1 MKRTMAWRKLGGA
14 SVALAMVT
22 LAAACASSGSS
33 GTSASGPAAAGSG
46 ASPGVDAA
54 THTITI
60 GAVEPL
66 TGPNAVYGENA
77 FGTEAYI
84 DYVNAHG
91 GVNGWKIKFITLDD
105 QYEPALAVSGAK
117 ELVGSDGAFAL
128 VGVGG
133 TPPGQAILP
142 YAIQTGVPDIG
153 MTMDTGYLQVKY
165 PDATQLYGFQPSTA
179 ALTAFT
185 VQYIAKQLHATKIG
199 LFYSDDATGT
209 PTVPAAQYIASQY
222 HAQIVPVAIPDS
234 ATDYSGYVAKMASA
248 KPQVVI
254 SWGAPPLT
262 IGVMKAAHAINFS
275 PTWFGPFYNPLPSV
289 FSALGPL
296 ANNMYFESWFEPFG
310 DGTPGMQTFINATKQ
325 YTSDKNPSFLAELGW
340 IGGAEFVH
348 ALTVATADGKTPTRA
363 SVESALGNGESFS
376 PGNVQ
381 VTLKFDPGARL
392 ATAGADKVLNYSGGK
407 LSTIFSGPDPT
418 LPTSVLN
425 AAYSSS

>member
-1 MKRTMAWRKLGGA
+1 MKRTTAWRSLGGA
-14 SVALAMVT
+14 SALVMVM
-22 LAAACASSGSS
+22 LIAACGSS
-33 GTSASGPAAAGSG
+33 GASGGNTSAGG
-46 ASPGVDAA
+46 SPGVDVA

-91 GVNGWKIKFITLDD
+91 GVHGWKIKFTTLDD
-105 QYEPALAVSGAK
+105 QYEPALAVSGAR
-117 ELVGSDGAFAL
+117 ELVSSDHVFAL

-165 PDATQLYGFQPSTA
+165 PDAAQLYGFQPSTA
-179 ALTAFT
+179 ALTAFS
-185 VQYIAKQLHATKIG
+185 VQYLATKLHATKIG

-209 PTVPAAQYIASQY
+209 PTVPAAQDIASKY
-222 HAQIVPVAIPDS
+222 HVTIVPVPIPDS

-248 KPQVVI
+248 KPQAVI
-254 SWGAPPLT
+254 SWGGPPVT
-262 IGVMKAAHAINFS
+262 IGVIKAASAINFK
-275 PTWFGPFYNPLPSV
+275 PTWFGPFYNPLPPV
-289 FSALGPL
+289 FSALGSL

-310 DGTPGMQTFINATKQ
+310 ADTPGMQTFISATKQ

-348 ALTVATADGKTPTRA
+348 ALTLATAGGKTPTRA
-363 SVESALGNGESFS
+363 SVESALGNGQAFS
-376 PGNVQ
+376 PGNVE
-381 VTLKFDPGARL
+381 VSLKFQPGARL
-392 ATAGADKVLNYSGGK
+392 ATAGSDKVLRYSGGK
-407 LSTIFSGPDPT
+407 LTTVFEGPDPT
-418 LPTSVLN
+418 LSSSVLN
-425 AAYSSS
+425 AAYGGS

>member
-1 MKRTMAWRKLGGA
+1 MRTTMAWRSLGG
-14 SVALAMVT
+14 VFALAV
-22 LAAACASSGSS
+22 LVAACGTSSGGSSGGSGSAASSGS
-33 GTSASGPAAAGSG
+33 
-46 ASPGVDAA
+46 SPGVDAA

-91 GVNGWKIKFITLDD
+91 GVNGWKIKFTTLDD
-105 QYEPALAVSGAK
+105 QYEPALAVSGVK
-117 ELVGSDGAFAL
+117 ELVGSDHVFAL

-142 YAIQTGVPDIG
+142 YAIQTSVPDIG

-165 PDATQLYGFQPSTA
+165 PDATPLYGFQPSTA
-179 ALTAFT
+179 ALTAFS
-185 VQYIAKQLHATKIG
+185 VQYAATTLHATKIG
-199 LFYSDDATGT
+199 IFYSDDATGT
-209 PTVPAAQYIASQY
+209 PTVPAAQYIASKY
-222 HAQIVPVAIPDS
+222 HVTIVPVSIPDS

-254 SWGAPPLT
+254 SWGGPPVT
-262 IGVMKAAHAINFS
+262 IGVIKAASAINFH
-275 PTWFGPFYNPLPSV
+275 PKWFGPFYNPLPAV
-289 FSALGPL
+289 FSALGSL

-310 DGTPGMQTFINATKQ
+310 ADTPGMQTFISATKQ

-348 ALTVATADGKTPTRA
+348 ALSLATASGKTPTRA
-363 SVESALGNGESFS
+363 SVENALGNGQSFS

-381 VTLKFDPGARL
+381 VSLKFQPGARL
-392 ATAGADKVLNYSGGK
+392 ATAGSDKVLQYSGGK
-407 LSTIFSGPDPT
+407 LTTVFQGPDPT
-418 LPTSVLN
+418 LPASVLN
-425 AAYSSS
+425 AAYGGS

>member
-1 MKRTMAWRKLGGA
+1 
-14 SVALAMVT
+14 
-22 LAAACASSGSS
+22 
-33 GTSASGPAAAGSG
+33 
-46 ASPGVDAA
+46 VDAS

-66 TGPNAVYGENA
+66 SGPNAVYGENA

-91 GVNGWKIKFITLDD
+91 GVNGWKLKFITLDD
-105 QYEPALAVSGAK
+105 QYEPSLAVSGAK
-117 ELVGSDGAFAL
+117 ELVDSDHVFSL

-142 YAIQTGVPDIG
+142 YAVQSGVPDIG
-153 MTMDTGYLQVKY
+153 MSMDTGYLQVKY
-165 PDATQLYGFQPSTA
+165 PSAEQLYGFQPSTS
-179 ALTAFT
+179 ALTAFS
-185 VQYIAKQLHATKIG
+185 VQYAATQLHATKIG
-199 LFYSDDATGT
+199 VFYGDDATGT
-209 PTVPAAQYIASQY
+209 PTVPAAQYIASKDHVQV
-222 HAQIVPVAIPDS
+222 VPVAIPDS

-254 SWGAPPLT
+254 SWGAPPVT
-262 IGVMKAAHAINFS
+262 IGVIKAAHAINFT
-275 PTWFGPFYNPLPSV
+275 PTWFAPFYNPLPSV

-310 DGTPGMQTFINATKQ
+310 DNTPGMQTFVDATKQ
-325 YTSDKNPSFLAELGW
+325 YTSDKNPTFLAELGW

-348 ALTVATADGKTPTRA
+348 ALTVATADGKVPTRE
-363 SVESALGNGESFS
+363 SVEKALGNGQSFS

-392 ATAGADKVLNYSGGK
+392 ATAGSDKVLKYSDGK
-407 LSTIFSGPDPT
+407 LTTIYSGPDPAV
-418 LPTSVLN
+418 PADVLSS
-425 AAYSSS
+425 AYSGS

>member
-1 MKRTMAWRKLGGA
+1 MKKKIARRTLGGA
-14 SVALAMVT
+14 SALALVAL
-22 LAAACASSGSS
+22 LAACATSGGS
-33 GTSASGPAAAGSG
+33 GTSASGKSSASSGGS
-46 ASPGVDAA
+46 AGVDVA
-54 THTITI
+54 THTVTI

-117 ELVGSDGAFAL
+117 ELVGSDHAFAL

-179 ALTAFT
+179 ALTAFS
-185 VQYIAKQLHATKIG
+185 VQYIATHLHDTKIG

-209 PTVPAAQYIASQY
+209 PTIPAAQFIASKY
-222 HAQIVPVAIPDS
+222 HVQIVPVAIPDS

-248 KPQVVI
+248 KPQAVI
-254 SWGAPPLT
+254 SWGGPPLT
-262 IGVMKAAHAINFS
+262 IGVIKAAHAINFN
-275 PTWFGPFYNPLPSV
+275 PTWFGPFYNPLPAV
-289 FSALGPL
+289 FSALGSL

-310 DGTPGMQTFINATKQ
+310 ADTSGMQTFISATKH
-325 YTSDKNPSFLAELGW
+325 YTTDKSPSFLAELGW

-348 ALTVATADGKTPTRA
+348 ALKLATANGKTPTQA
-363 SVESALGNGESFS
+363 SVESALGNGQEFS

-381 VTLKFDPGARL
+381 VSLKFEPGARL
-392 ATAGADKVLNYSGGK
+392 ATAGADKVLHYSNGK
-407 LSTIFSGPDPT
+407 LTTIFSGPDPT
-418 LPTSVLN
+418 LPASVLN
-425 AAYSSS
+425 AAYSGG

>member
-1 MKRTMAWRKLGGA
+1 MKKTTARRALGGV
-14 SVALAMVT
+14 SVLAMAT
-22 LAAACASSGSS
+22 LVAACANAGTSSSSGGTSAASSGSS
-33 GTSASGPAAAGSG
+33 S
-46 ASPGVDAA
+46 GVDTS

-77 FGTEAYI
+77 YGTEAYI

-91 GVNGWKIKFITLDD
+91 GVNGWKIKFTTLDD

-117 ELVGSDGAFAL
+117 ELVGSDHVFAL

-142 YAIQTGVPDIG
+142 YAISTGVPDIG

-179 ALTAFT
+179 ALTAFS
-185 VQYIAKQLHATKIG
+185 VQYIATHLHATKIG

-209 PTVPAAQYIASQY
+209 PTVPAAQYIASKY
-222 HAQIVPVAIPDS
+222 HVQIVPVAIPDS
-234 ATDYSGYVAKMASA
+234 ATDYSGYVSKMAAA
-248 KPQVVI
+248 KPQAVI
-254 SWGAPPLT
+254 SWGGPPLT
-262 IGVMKAAHAINFS
+262 IGVVKAAHAINFS
-275 PTWFGPFYNPLPSV
+275 PTWFGPFYNPLPAT
-289 FSALGPL
+289 FSALGSL

-310 DGTPGMQTFINATKQ
+310 ASSSGMQTFISATKQ
-325 YTSDKNPSFLAELGW
+325 YTKDKDPTFLAELGW

-348 ALTVATADGKTPTRA
+348 ALTTATAGGKTPTRA
-363 SVESALGNGESFS
+363 SVENALGNGQAFS

-381 VTLKFDPGARL
+381 VSLKFDPGARL
-392 ATAGADKVLNYSGGK
+392 ATAGADKVLHYSNGK
-407 LSTIFSGPDPT
+407 LTTVYSGPDPT
-418 LPTSVLN
+418 LPGSVLS
-425 AAYSSS
+425 AAYTGS

>member
-1 MKRTMAWRKLGGA
+1 MKKTIARRTLGAA
-14 SVALAMVT
+14 SALALVT
-22 LAAACASSGSS
+22 LVAACASSGSGS
-33 GTSASGPAAAGSG
+33 SAAGASG
-46 ASPGVDAA
+46 ASSGSLPGVDVA

-117 ELVGSDGAFAL
+117 ELVGSDHVFAL

-142 YAIQTGVPDIG
+142 YAIQTGEPDIG

-179 ALTAFT
+179 ALTAFS
-185 VQYIAKQLHATKIG
+185 VQYIATHLHATKIG

-209 PTVPAAQYIASQY
+209 PAVPAAQFIASKY
-222 HAQIVPVAIPDS
+222 HVQIVPVAIPDS
-234 ATDYSGYVAKMASA
+234 ATDYSGYVAKMASS

-262 IGVMKAAHAINFS
+262 IGVIKAAHAISFS
-275 PTWFGPFYNPLPSV
+275 PVWFGPFYNPLPAV

-296 ANNMYFESWFEPFG
+296 ANKMYFESWFEPFG
-310 DGTPGMQTFINATKQ
+310 ANTPGMQTFISTTKQ
-325 YTSDKNPSFLAELGW
+325 YTSDKSPSFLAELGW
-340 IGGAEFVH
+340 IGGAEFAH
-348 ALTVATADGKTPTRA
+348 ALSLATADGKTPTQA
-363 SVESALGNGESFS
+363 SVESALGNGQEFS

-381 VTLKFDPGARL
+381 VTLKFEPGARL
-392 ATAGADKVLNYSGGK
+392 ATAGADKVLYYSGGK
-407 LSTIFSGPDPT
+407 LTTIFSGPDPT
-418 LPTSVLN
+418 LPASVLN
-425 AAYSSS
+425 AAYTGS